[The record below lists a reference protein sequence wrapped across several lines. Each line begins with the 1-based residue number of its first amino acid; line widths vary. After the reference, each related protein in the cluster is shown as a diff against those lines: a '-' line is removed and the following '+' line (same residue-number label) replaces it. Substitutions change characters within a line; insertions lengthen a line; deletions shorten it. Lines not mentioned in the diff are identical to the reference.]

1 VIEHHD
7 GAGGDPDGTLGQP
20 RFGGTSVRSHI
31 RLALVLLAVG
41 VTVVVTMLYFETV
54 GPPGLVPPPPE
65 RGGTMIVDCLWRVLA
80 EAWVD
85 ANGNGSWDEGEQP
98 LKDVH
103 FRVDEPSSGN
113 RDIQG
118 PFLSNR
124 EGAAQLSVFLGG
136 CPDVKF
142 DVFALPPKGYRSTTH
157 QPLRE
162 PGPLMFGF
170 RRVH

>member
-1 VIEHHD
+1 
-7 GAGGDPDGTLGQP
+7 
-20 RFGGTSVRSHI
+20 
-31 RLALVLLAVG
+31 
-41 VTVVVTMLYFETV
+41 
-54 GPPGLVPPPPE
+54 
-65 RGGTMIVDCLWRVLA
+65 MIVDCLWRVLA

-85 ANGNGSWDEGEQP
+85 ANGNGSWDGGEQP
-98 LKDVH
+98 LKDGH
-103 FRVDEPSSGN
+103 FRVDEPSRGN